1 MLSFMLQLCF
11 SLFVPEYAGPI
22 NYRPQMKFAKVM
34 FSQVSVCPRRGGGC
48 LPLVEGGSATHTPG
62 QTPPQADTPS
72 WADTPPG
79 QTLPRRHTPV
89 GRHHPPPSACWDTH
103 PLPSACW
110 DTPPGIRSTSG
121 RYASHWNAFLFQF
134 NLMPKSNLSILNTDH
149 HSHQLKLHFDIG
161 SKGSASM
168 LV

>member
-1 MLSFMLQLCF
+1 
-11 SLFVPEYAGPI
+11 
-22 NYRPQMKFAKVM
+22 MKFAKVM
-34 FSQVSVCPRRGGGC
+34 FSQVSVCPRRGGGFC
-48 LPLVEGGSATHTPG
+48 HTHPW
-62 QTPPQADTPS
+62 ADTPS
-72 WADTPPG
+72 GRHPLLG
-79 QTLPRRHTPV
+79 RHTPV